1 MNKYSKY
8 SVLEQK
14 REDLELIRGE
24 KYEDSTQK
32 YDAPKSEAWHSPCHY
47 PHGRVMSQDTLLLL
61 LLYVQT
67 TY

>member
-32 YDAPKSEAWHSPCHY
+32 YDAPKSEAWHGHCHI
-47 PHGRVMSQDTLLLL
+47 PHGRTLSQDFSFAAFAL
-61 LLYVQT
+61 
-67 TY
+67 